1 VKNFFVCL
9 VVFLCSVSAFAT
21 SFSTG
26 EVAGFFGWSAS
37 TNSGGWTPRIP
48 GLPYYNGTIHHPFQN
63 PHYMYPTIF
72 SGATLSVTCNPLCA
86 VGDTF
91 AIDLTM
97 SNFDLTGRRP
107 YAYPGLNVFVGTLSL
122 ATHPVAVTSSS
133 GIAIARFSITG
144 DLLGCTDTACAS
156 PLFSLL
162 VNTHGYAEIAYNL
175 SGGEMSISS
184 VSYALPEPSS
194 IALFGT
200 GLLFI
205 LGKLKLRLMNG
216 NGYGRQC

>member
-1 VKNFFVCL
+1 
-9 VVFLCSVSAFAT
+9 
-21 SFSTG
+21 
-26 EVAGFFGWSAS
+26 
-37 TNSGGWTPRIP
+37 
-48 GLPYYNGTIHHPFQN
+48 
-63 PHYMYPTIF
+63 MYPTIF

-86 VGDTF
+86 VGDIF